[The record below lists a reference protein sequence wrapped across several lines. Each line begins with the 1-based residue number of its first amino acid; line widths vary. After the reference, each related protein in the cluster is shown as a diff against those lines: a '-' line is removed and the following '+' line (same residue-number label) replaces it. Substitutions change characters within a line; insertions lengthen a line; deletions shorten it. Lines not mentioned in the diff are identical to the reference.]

1 MVIKINFSILQHKD
15 LHTFGKLSLD
25 IFKGKDLSGTGVDVF
40 VTRADTSYTNFE
52 KAFERELKNPLTL
65 VLAQKDSER
74 DDAFYAFRSY
84 VEAGSFRTKE
94 GWSVAAAKI
103 LDVVR
108 RHGWQAPNFSYKAET
123 SAITSI
129 IAELRSGY
137 TAELT
142 LLSAT
147 ELLDELDTSEKAFE
161 TVQKEM
167 LTQPQPEGLTIGGT
181 RPVLVN
187 DLNSLFN
194 MVGLQYEATGNPEL
208 LTIENSLN
216 ELITLTLTAARAAV
230 TRKNNKTG
238 EPPATPQP

>member
-15 LHTFGKLSLD
+15 LHTFGKLALD
-25 IFKGKDLSGTGVDVF
+25 IFKEKDLSGTGVEVF
-40 VTRADTSYTNFE
+40 VTRAGTSYINFE
-52 KAFERELKNPLTL
+52 KAFERELKNPLTP

-94 GWSVAAAKI
+94 GWNMAAAKI

-108 RHGWQAPNFSYKAET
+108 RHGWQAPHFSYKAET

-129 IAELRSGY
+129 IVELRTGY

-161 TVQKEM
+161 TIQKEM
-167 LTQPQPEGLTIGGT
+167 LTQPQPEGLTIGST

-187 DLNSLFN
+187 DLNLLFN
-194 MVGLQYEATGNPEL
+194 MVGLQCEATGNPEL

-216 ELITLTLTAARAAV
+216 ELITLTLTAARAAA

-238 EPPATPQP
+238 ELPETPQP